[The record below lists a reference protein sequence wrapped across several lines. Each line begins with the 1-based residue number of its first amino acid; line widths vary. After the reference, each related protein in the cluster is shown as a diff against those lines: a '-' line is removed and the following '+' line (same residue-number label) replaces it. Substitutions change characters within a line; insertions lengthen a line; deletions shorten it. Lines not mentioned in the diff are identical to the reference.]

1 MEHEK
6 ADVQMIITTIEARID
21 VLEISYGCGGMNTG
35 DIQSLIR
42 VNKAV

>member
-6 ADVQMIITTIEARID
+6 ADVQMIITTMEARTD
-21 VLEISYGCGGMNTG
+21 VLEISYGCGGMDNG
-35 DIQSLIR
+35 GIQSLHM